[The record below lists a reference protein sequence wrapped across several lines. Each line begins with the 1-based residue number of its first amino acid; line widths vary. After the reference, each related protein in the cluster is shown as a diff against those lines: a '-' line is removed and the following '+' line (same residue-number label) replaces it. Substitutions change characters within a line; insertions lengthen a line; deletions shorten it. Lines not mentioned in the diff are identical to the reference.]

1 MRRLV
6 YGLALLGLFSMLPGC
21 RTMNGG
27 SGGDSGGSGVAQVP
41 SGQNYGMQSKV
52 PIPGSVAR
60 GSGSGSGNGYGDGS
74 GNGNGQAGPPGHHYR
89 PPNGPTGPVP
99 QYAYPYY
106 TIRGPRD
113 FLVDNPPSIGPY

>member
-6 YGLALLGLFSMLPGC
+6 YGLAFLGLICAFTGCQSACNNCRGC
-21 RTMNGG
+21 RGG
-27 SGGDSGGSGVAQVP
+27 LHD
-41 SGQNYGMQSKV
+41 
-52 PIPGSVAR
+52 PGRLAGA
-60 GSGSGSGNGYGDGS
+60 GSGSVD
-74 GNGNGQAGPPGHHYR
+74 GHHYR
-89 PPNGPTGPVP
+89 PEPQPAGGPVP

>member
-6 YGLALLGLFSMLPGC
+6 YGLAFLGLISAFAGCQSACRDCHGGRLGGRLHDPG
-21 RTMNGG
+21 RFAGG
-27 SGGDSGGSGVAQVP
+27 GA
-41 SGQNYGMQSKV
+41 
-52 PIPGSVAR
+52 A
-60 GSGSGSGNGYGDGS
+60 
-74 GNGNGQAGPPGHHYR
+74 AGGHHYR
-89 PPNGPTGPVP
+89 PPTEPAGGPVP